1 MARNP
6 EDFRLVLFVGQVSM
20 TLGDSIQLDGKRAEI
35 TRIIGAWS
43 GGKNG
48 SVKLVGMSRGI
59 IVNAVRGERSYRH
72 VLVDGNGV
80 GRGMYGWTKR

>member
-1 MARNP
+1 
-6 EDFRLVLFVGQVSM
+6 M

-43 GGKNG
+43 GGKHG
-48 SVKLVGMSRGI
+48 SVKLIGKSRGI
-59 IVNAVRGERSYRH
+59 IVNAVFGERSYRH

-80 GRGMYGWTKR
+80 GKERYGWTKR